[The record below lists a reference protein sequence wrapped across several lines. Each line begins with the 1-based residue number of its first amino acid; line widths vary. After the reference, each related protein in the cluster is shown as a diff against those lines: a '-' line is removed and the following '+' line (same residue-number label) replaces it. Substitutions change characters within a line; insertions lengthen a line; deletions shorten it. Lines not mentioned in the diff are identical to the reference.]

1 MGIAYDG
8 VACSVYVAYIY
19 SLVGWVDEG
28 LHLKFSLSC
37 SEGEG
42 VRAAQLWSTRR
53 LVNSASGSLSSAR
66 RASPYT
72 PTHRCA
78 SSTRA
83 L

>member
-42 VRAAQLWSTRR
+42 VRAAQLCQTAAAADWWAGK
-53 LVNSASGSLSSAR
+53 LV
-66 RASPYT
+66 
-72 PTHRCA
+72 
-78 SSTRA
+78 
-83 L
+83 